1 MPTFT
6 PNTCSRLHT
15 FAVTWKRALDSSEKA
30 LQAHTTLF
38 NDETKRALTQAQ
50 TALAQARGAYMRASG
65 EKVTVEGKKVIARE
79 AMVMEHILT
88 IASEI
93 SFTVESGL
101 VVHINANGTKIL
113 SDQINAAL
121 CFVSLFGSLRVLS
134 CWQTNL
140 TELPDQLPL
149 GLQKL
154 SCWHTNLTELP
165 DQLPPG
171 LQELSCHNCPN
182 LTELPDPLPPGLQ
195 HLDCS
200 SCPNLTKL
208 PDLLPDTLRFIN
220 IRGTPEAK
228 NEEVQERLEAFK
240 KKNPQATVLY

>member
-140 TELPDQLPL
+140 TELPDQLP
-149 GLQKL
+149 
-154 SCWHTNLTELP
+154 
-165 DQLPPG
+165 PG

>member
-1 MPTFT
+1 MHLKRRILSQQFSTELPPMPTFT

-101 VVHINANGTKIL
+101 VVHIN
-113 SDQINAAL
+113 
-121 CFVSLFGSLRVLS
+121 
-134 CWQTNL
+134 
-140 TELPDQLPL
+140 
-149 GLQKL
+149 
-154 SCWHTNLTELP
+154 TNLTELP